1 MTKRLEASSTEGN
14 KWIPVSKRPPA
25 KGQRMNALGVEV
37 LIWPRF
43 GGDATAYYGK
53 RFSIEANFYK
63 YGALILGVT
72 HWMPLP
78 KGPTRGH

>member
-1 MTKRLEASSTEGN
+1 MKNATSTDTAKDG
-14 KWIPVSKRPPA
+14 WIAMSKRPPA
-25 KGQRMNALGVEV
+25 KGQRSNALGLEV

-78 KGPTRGH
+78 KGPSRGR